1 MHRAMAESIL
11 DQYRSVLSNKKRVN
25 ELVQG
30 LGNLETLTLLEKTGA
45 LTKLEADELK
55 FLSIRD
61 GTTGFRQALELIR
74 DKVGQTLVTA
84 TILYLYYV

>member
-30 LGNLETLTLLEKTGA
+30 LGHLETLTLLEKTGA
-45 LTKLEADELK
+45 LTKLEADKLK
-55 FLSIRD
+55 IRD